1 MATLSG
7 HSQPQ
12 PVPQIERKA
21 HAGGLNDPAVKK
33 LLERLDEAFK
43 LDRDEK
49 DKYVTTKYAAPTVED
64 GDDTEMDDDGEAD
77 EEEETE
83 EDRKEQEERD
93 EFLRQGAERALNL
106 PAKAIVEMPEDVARI
121 AEQACCSL
129 RDVWREGVP
138 SDMATSFKKTNQAI
152 TEMNKVAGR
161 PLDAH
166 QIPYTMLT
174 SLIPE
179 VRKHAVRWG
188 LSKIRK
194 DLKTQN
200 AYSKETTMTV
210 ANMLDGLAPTGLSW
224 KLLVT
229 EPVASILLEISR
241 EGAPLLSNGV
251 AEKVVTYIQR
261 DWELASAAQHKIAQ
275 QAEKPLRNLFKC
287 LDQKK
292 LSDAKEEWK
301 AVDRI
306 NSDLVQYNR
315 SLGLGETAKN
325 TLLPVNQLK
334 LCLGPQNS
342 LALTDKRQT
351 IAKQLSTFGY
361 AALAQAAVPEGV
373 VVEEIVLTPA
383 AQKTLEMIT
392 PRLLKYRDPEPGE
405 ESEPAATSDESSS
418 SGASAGSTSEEPLF
432 CDSDTTQDGTLP
444 DTPSQATHAER
455 PQTPEKPPQSVQTT
469 SKDYTVP
476 GHPNRA
482 DPQPGGKPFQS
493 AWTGLRTSAVPG
505 PVFHNGITVLGK
517 VTEVQATGR
526 EGYRAIVNVGTDN
539 IPVYRILPG
548 ASFGRGT
555 CAELYKTRAAKKTEG
570 IKTRTAI
577 EVRAVKAIVE
587 VESNVKHRTR
597 EPITKF
603 LVAWKSAGED
613 TWVTRSDMITLCG
626 REYEERTRAGL
637 LEIWHSNR
645 LYLEEMKKKGL
656 HPETEEP
663 LRNDQKDSTPW
674 LFDHVNTETSREK
687 SSKKSGREQQTAVEP
702 PVEPPVESK
711 KFGNAK

>member
-1 MATLSG
+1 VSAGTDTHSTVFIPSDGGSDFIMATLSG

-21 HAGGLNDPAVKK
+21 HAGGFNDPAVKK

-49 DKYVTTKYAAPTVED
+49 DKYVTAKYAAPTVED

-93 EFLRQGAERALNL
+93 EFLRQGADRALNL

-179 VRKHAVRWG
+179 VRNHAVRWG

-251 AEKVVTYIQR
+251 AEMVVTYIQR

-361 AALAQAAVPEGV
+361 AALAQAAAPEGV

-383 AQKTLEMIT
+383 AQKNLEMIT
-392 PRLLKYRDPEPGE
+392 PRLLEYRDREPGE
-405 ESEPAATSDESSS
+405 SAEPAPTSGESSS
-418 SGASAGSTSEEPLF
+418 SGSSAGSTSEEPLF

-444 DTPSQATHAER
+444 DAPPHATHAGR
-455 PQTPEKPPQSVQTT
+455 PQSPGKTSQSVQTT

-476 GHPNRA
+476 GRPNRA
-482 DPQPGGKPFQS
+482 DPQAGEKPFEP

-505 PVFHNGITVLGK
+505 PVFHNDITVLGK
-517 VTEVQATGR
+517 ITEV
-526 EGYRAIVNVGTDN
+526 
-539 IPVYRILPG
+539 
-548 ASFGRGT
+548 
-555 CAELYKTRAAKKTEG
+555 
-570 IKTRTAI
+570 
-577 EVRAVKAIVE
+577 
-587 VESNVKHRTR
+587 
-597 EPITKF
+597 
-603 LVAWKSAGED
+603 
-613 TWVTRSDMITLCG
+613 
-626 REYEERTRAGL
+626 
-637 LEIWHSNR
+637 
-645 LYLEEMKKKGL
+645 
-656 HPETEEP
+656 
-663 LRNDQKDSTPW
+663 
-674 LFDHVNTETSREK
+674 
-687 SSKKSGREQQTAVEP
+687 
-702 PVEPPVESK
+702 
-711 KFGNAK
+711 